1 MKMLKML
8 LTVGL
13 FSLAIAIAGLA
24 FEPSTAWAQAAQK
37 YNDEGKRSFPFPTPP
52 VGACSIWLRS
62 KRRCRLDEG
71 GDGRIVVTAA
81 KKSGV
86 RSRLLKSTGTD

>member
-8 LTVGL
+8 LTAGL

-37 YNDEGKRSFPFPTPP
+37 YNDEGKKIVPYVPTPQE
-52 VGACSIWLRS
+52 VVERM
-62 KRRCRLDEG
+62 LDLAQVKKG
-71 GDGRIVVTAA
+71 DVVYDLGSGDGRIVVTAA
-81 KKSGV
+81 K
-86 RSRLLKSTGTD
+86 